1 MVCEALVTAGF
12 VPKHYMSKRP
22 KAPKV
27 EYNYIL
33 GKIDSRYIEPKV
45 EVKLWVLEL
54 RIISQTLNNDICKI
68 IGPNL

>member
-45 EVKLWVLEL
+45 GVKL
-54 RIISQTLNNDICKI
+54 
-68 IGPNL
+68 